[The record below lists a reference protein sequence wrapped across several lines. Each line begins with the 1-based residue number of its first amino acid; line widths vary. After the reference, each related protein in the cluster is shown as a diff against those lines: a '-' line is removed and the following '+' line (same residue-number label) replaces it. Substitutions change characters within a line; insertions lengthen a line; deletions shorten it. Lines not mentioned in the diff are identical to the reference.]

1 MARKQRPSHL
11 HDPPAVSSPT
21 EEEEEETLSDD
32 EEGVGKPEEDEE
44 EGEQS
49 SSEEEAEAE
58 GEQSSS
64 EEEAEAAKIESLP
77 VKPHSETKP
86 MEPESTPVK
95 ATQARSTRSST
106 MKKKRPNSEA
116 ETTPSKRVKKKDPDP
131 EPKSQGGAG
140 GGGGG
145 EEKKLFQRLW
155 SDDNELE
162 LLKGMLDYRAIHDSD
177 PAADASAFYEFV
189 KKSLHVEVTKAQL
202 VDKMKRLRKKYRNN
216 AGRGKKGKDPT
227 FSKPHERNTYEL
239 SKKIWGCSAADGVS
253 WRCLNGMLSFNKNN
267 VVLEESLI
275 KKGLELIGQQKRLEL
290 EERWKRVE
298 LATLQ
303 VYVTQTE
310 LVRDQASLILE
321 AFKGHSKV
329 KLFVLFPQIVCKFFG
344 LCNFL
349 YCTSDVAMSVSLLI
363 IYCGYYIS
371 LCDLPTLSN

>member
-32 EEGVGKPEEDEE
+32 EEGEQEGVGKPEEDEE

-329 KLFVLFPQIVCKFFG
+329 G
-344 LCNFL
+344 
-349 YCTSDVAMSVSLLI
+349 
-363 IYCGYYIS
+363 
-371 LCDLPTLSN
+371 

>member
-1 MARKQRPSHL
+1 
-11 HDPPAVSSPT
+11 
-21 EEEEEETLSDD
+21 
-32 EEGVGKPEEDEE
+32 
-44 EGEQS
+44 
-49 SSEEEAEAE
+49 
-58 GEQSSS
+58 
-64 EEEAEAAKIESLP
+64 
-77 VKPHSETKP
+77 
-86 MEPESTPVK
+86 
-95 ATQARSTRSST
+95 
-106 MKKKRPNSEA
+106 
-116 ETTPSKRVKKKDPDP
+116 
-131 EPKSQGGAG
+131 
-140 GGGGG
+140 
-145 EEKKLFQRLW
+145 
-155 SDDNELE
+155 
-162 LLKGMLDYRAIHDSD
+162 MLDYRAIHDSD

-329 KLFVLFPQIVCKFFG
+329 KLFVLFPQIVC
-344 LCNFL
+344 
-349 YCTSDVAMSVSLLI
+349 
-363 IYCGYYIS
+363 
-371 LCDLPTLSN
+371 

>member
-44 EGEQS
+44 EGKQS

-64 EEEAEAAKIESLP
+64 EEEAEATKIESLP

-106 MKKKRPNSEA
+106 MKKKRPNSET

-131 EPKSQGGAG
+131 EPKSQGGAA
-140 GGGGG
+140 GGG

-321 AFKGHSKV
+321 AFKGHSEV